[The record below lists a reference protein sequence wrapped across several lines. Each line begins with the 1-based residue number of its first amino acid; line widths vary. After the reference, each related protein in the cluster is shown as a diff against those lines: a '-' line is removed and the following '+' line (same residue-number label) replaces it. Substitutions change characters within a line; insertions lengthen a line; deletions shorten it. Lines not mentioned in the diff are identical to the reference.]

1 MHQRHAAS
9 ADLQDLPY
17 SIQYRSLDYAVF
29 VLLPRWVDIPELSFF
44 FFFYFLFL
52 RFFLFLEYA
61 INIPDG
67 LCQDG
72 RQLVK

>member
-44 FFFYFLFL
+44 L
-52 RFFLFLEYA
+52 FFLFFIFTLLSFSRVR
-61 INIPDG
+61 N
-67 LCQDG
+67 
-72 RQLVK
+72 